1 MGSALPLPFVSGT
14 RILAGYRVQGTEDGK
29 IRLLFLFSTAAL
41 EKLFFK
47 HRPPRLAGSCF
58 CAWEL
63 IEDGEA
69 NPFEWPA
76 PASHRFQFRSRQ
88 LSTGLNGDGDFLIA
102 GGVQSGEHANLIN
115 AKQLLNLVLNWC
127 DRIFFSLHVQY
138 VIDTAQDTNS
148 PIGASHSHIA
158 WIEISVPE
166 HCRARFFIIEIRSTI
181 NLG

>member
-1 MGSALPLPFVSGT
+1 MVHSIATAVLLEKMKKGNPPMGSALPLPFVSGT

-69 NPFEWPA
+69 N
-76 PASHRFQFRSRQ
+76 
-88 LSTGLNGDGDFLIA
+88 
-102 GGVQSGEHANLIN
+102 
-115 AKQLLNLVLNWC
+115 
-127 DRIFFSLHVQY
+127 
-138 VIDTAQDTNS
+138 
-148 PIGASHSHIA
+148 
-158 WIEISVPE
+158 
-166 HCRARFFIIEIRSTI
+166 
-181 NLG
+181 